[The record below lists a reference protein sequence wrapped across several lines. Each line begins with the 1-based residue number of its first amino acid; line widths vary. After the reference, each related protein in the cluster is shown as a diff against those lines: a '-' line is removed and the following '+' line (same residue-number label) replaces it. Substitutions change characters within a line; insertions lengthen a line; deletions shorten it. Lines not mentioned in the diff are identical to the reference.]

1 MARFSAI
8 FSSPAVWR
16 LLFALLALAAP
27 LRASAAVPA
36 WVTDDPLS
44 IAVICHADP
53 ASPDTAGGGADS
65 PAPHPGA
72 HCPWCLGFAD
82 TGLLL
87 PGMARV
93 PLPGFG
99 GFLRQTSGG
108 ASAPPDIAF
117 HRTAQ
122 PRAPPVTIATA

>member
-8 FSSPAVWR
+8 FGSSAVWR

-44 IAVICHADP
+44 IAVICHAEP
-53 ASPDTAGGGADS
+53 ASSDAAGGGADT
-65 PAPHPGA
+65 PAAPSGT

-82 TGLLL
+82 AAMFL
-87 PGMARV
+87 PGAARV
-93 PLPGFG
+93 PLPGFAG
-99 GFLRQTSGG
+99 ILRQTTGVE
-108 ASAPPDIAF
+108 SAPPDLTF
-117 HRTAQ
+117 RRTAQ
-122 PRAPPVTIATA
+122 PRAPPATIATA